1 MTQEKTTRGRRSK
14 IQLLPEDVKQQL
26 DAMLRDGR
34 LQQQDILDLI
44 NQRIAHAGLP
54 DDQKLSRS
62 GLNRYASRMEEVG
75 ARIRQ
80 AREVAEV
87 WTAKLGTAPTSDVG
101 KLLQDM
107 VRTLAFDT
115 SMAMSEAGTPL
126 EPKALSQLAL
136 AIQRVEQAAMT
147 SHKREQEI
155 RRAYAEEAADA
166 VSDELRGA
174 DGMSEELETR
184 IRGILLG
191 KA

>member
-115 SMAMSEAGTPL
+115 SMAMSEGDEPM

-147 SHKREQEI
+147 SHKREKEI
-155 RRAYAEEAADA
+155 RTAFAEEAADTA
-166 VSDELRGA
+166 ERLPSR
-174 DGMSEELETR
+174 
-184 IRGILLG
+184 LG
-191 KA
+191 

>member
-115 SMAMSEAGTPL
+115 SMAMSEGDDPM

-147 SHKREQEI
+147 SHKREKEI
-155 RRAYAEEAADA
+155 RTAFAEEAADTA
-166 VSDELRGA
+166 EKVAKQAGLT
-174 DGMSEELETR
+174 SEAAAT
-184 IRGILLG
+184 IRREILGI
-191 KA
+191 A